1 MDLGWVSSVDLVGLH
16 GPKYCGYGLAR
27 KIGGWCCQDFSPV
40 MMKCCSA
47 VDDSS
52 ATLAWASTPWPRMLC
67 RLCSGSGDWR
77 AVRQWRE
84 QAGSGRSAVRKP
96 AGWMALRDPSPAREW
111 RLKAWMLGAALVAIS
126 GWCSN
131 GHRCL
136 GVGIAGPTGPL
147 VGGHRR
153 KRGATIALS
162 TSRREDDGGPLD
174 APSRI
179 EVRGLLSAVDRKSK
193 G

>member
-1 MDLGWVSSVDLVGLH
+1 MEPRNKLRASGGARGIPASRNLFRCRRRDSRSSPSIKAGGCGDHLILPCANIEPQRWYCKQDSREKKRGSGSAAMDPGWVSSVDLVGLH

-77 AVRQWRE
+77 AVRQ
-84 QAGSGRSAVRKP
+84 
-96 AGWMALRDPSPAREW
+96 
-111 RLKAWMLGAALVAIS
+111 
-126 GWCSN
+126 
-131 GHRCL
+131 
-136 GVGIAGPTGPL
+136 
-147 VGGHRR
+147 
-153 KRGATIALS
+153 
-162 TSRREDDGGPLD
+162 
-174 APSRI
+174 
-179 EVRGLLSAVDRKSK
+179 
-193 G
+193 